1 MEEKEK
7 IISFSKDKFLSEG
20 FYKITMDEIA
30 NGLRMSKKTI
40 YKYFISKDILVE
52 AAVKL
57 FQSIMQSKIDSIIK
71 SDSNSIIKIKKLTN
85 MFAEISLKVN
95 SKMMNDLQTHRPD
108 LWQDIEEFRTR
119 NIEKLWKNIFDQ
131 GKKEGYIIDY
141 PSEIMVQVII
151 SAMQG
156 IINPNFLINHNLSIK
171 DAFEITFGMLINGV
185 LTDSGKKIYIK
196 TLKENKE

>member
-85 MFAEISLKVN
+85 MFAEI
-95 SKMMNDLQTHRPD
+95 
-108 LWQDIEEFRTR
+108 
-119 NIEKLWKNIFDQ
+119 
-131 GKKEGYIIDY
+131 
-141 PSEIMVQVII
+141 
-151 SAMQG
+151 
-156 IINPNFLINHNLSIK
+156 
-171 DAFEITFGMLINGV
+171 
-185 LTDSGKKIYIK
+185 
-196 TLKENKE
+196 

>member
-185 LTDSGKKIYIK
+185 LTESGKKIYIK

>member
-95 SKMMNDLQTHRPD
+95 SKMMNDLQTHRPE

-185 LTDSGKKIYIK
+185 LTESGKKIYIK

>member
-95 SKMMNDLQTHRPD
+95 SKMMNDLQTHRPE

-156 IINPNFLINHNLSIK
+156 VINPNFLINHNLSIK

-185 LTDSGKKIYIK
+185 LTESGKKIYIK

>member
-156 IINPNFLINHNLSIK
+156 VINPNFLINHNLSIK

-185 LTDSGKKIYIK
+185 LTESGKKIYIK

>member
-1 MEEKEK
+1 MKEKEK
-7 IISFSKDKFLSEG
+7 IVLFSKDKFLSEG

-30 NGLRMSKKTI
+30 SGLRISKKTI
-40 YKYFISKDILVE
+40 YKYFTSKDILVE

-85 MFAEISLKVN
+85 MFTEVSLKVN
-95 SKMMNDLQTHRPD
+95 PKMMNDLQTHKPE
-108 LWQDIEEFRTR
+108 LWQKIEEFRTR
-119 NIEKLWKNIFDQ
+119 NFIKLWKNIFDQ

-156 IINPNFLINHNLSIK
+156 VINPNFLINQNLSIK

-185 LTDSGKKIYIK
+185 LTESGKKFYYK

>member
-119 NIEKLWKNIFDQ
+119 NIEKLW
-131 GKKEGYIIDY
+131 
-141 PSEIMVQVII
+141 
-151 SAMQG
+151 
-156 IINPNFLINHNLSIK
+156 
-171 DAFEITFGMLINGV
+171 
-185 LTDSGKKIYIK
+185 
-196 TLKENKE
+196 